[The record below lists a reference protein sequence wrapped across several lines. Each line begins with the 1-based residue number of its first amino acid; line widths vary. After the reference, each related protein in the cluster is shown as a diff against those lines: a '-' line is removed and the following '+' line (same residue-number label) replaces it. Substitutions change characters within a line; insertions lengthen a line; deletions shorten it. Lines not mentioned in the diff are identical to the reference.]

1 MRDVPGW
8 HLNAVPCWGRQ
19 EPTWASGWSVGPGLG
34 ALDTTAPEAAEN
46 SAGVRKSCTAGV
58 PEPRPGT
65 RQGLWGSANA
75 LLRSVLGTKGERAR
89 GTGQHA
95 ARVLM
100 AHPASGSGPICPQH
114 RHCITPTP
122 QNGGAS
128 SHSTTPQ
135 SPADLG
141 SSPVGPADR
150 TDDETDPERRQPCS
164 RPTVTS
170 PVPKPQCQ
178 GSVPACITHRS

>member
-58 PEPRPGT
+58 PEPCPGT

-89 GTGQHA
+89 GTGQHT

-150 TDDETDPERRQPCS
+150 TNDETDPERRQPCS
-164 RPTVTS
+164 RPTMTS

>member
-1 MRDVPGW
+1 MNQVELRSQGGQADCEQWVQKQGQQCSVRDVPGW

-89 GTGQHA
+89 GTGQHE
-95 ARVLM
+95 
-100 AHPASGSGPICPQH
+100 S
-114 RHCITPTP
+114 
-122 QNGGAS
+122 
-128 SHSTTPQ
+128 
-135 SPADLG
+135 
-141 SSPVGPADR
+141 
-150 TDDETDPERRQPCS
+150 
-164 RPTVTS
+164 
-170 PVPKPQCQ
+170 
-178 GSVPACITHRS
+178 

>member
-1 MRDVPGW
+1 M
-8 HLNAVPCWGRQ
+8 
-19 EPTWASGWSVGPGLG
+19 GPGLG
-34 ALDTTAPEAAEN
+34 VLDATAPEAAED
-46 SAGVRKSCTAGV
+46 SAGVSKSCTAGV
-58 PEPRPGT
+58 SGPRPE
-65 RQGLWGSANA
+65 QGGVCGAPLTP
-75 LLRSVLGTKGERAR
+75 RSEVSGDHGRKGEGGRPER
-89 GTGQHA
+89 STS
-95 ARVLM
+95 
-100 AHPASGSGPICPQH
+100 PDGPPGRWLWPHLPTH

-122 QNGGAS
+122 QDGGTS

-150 TDDETDPERRQPCS
+150 TNDETDPERRQLCS